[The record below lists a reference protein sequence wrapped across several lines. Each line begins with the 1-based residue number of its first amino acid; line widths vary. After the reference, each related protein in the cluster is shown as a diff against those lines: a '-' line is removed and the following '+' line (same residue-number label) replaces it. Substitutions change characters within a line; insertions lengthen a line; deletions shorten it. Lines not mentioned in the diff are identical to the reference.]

1 MKNVLVIASSLILCA
16 SLSIIEAGAASD
28 SGEQAVQSKLRTQSK
43 TEGIVY
49 QDWQD
54 SKRGRAIPV
63 KIFMPG
69 SGSAPF
75 PIVIFSHG
83 LGGSREAA
91 AYLGDYWSKH
101 GYLGVFVQHP
111 GSDSAV
117 WQNSIAGGRQ
127 GMMQSMKAAANG
139 KNLIDRVGDI
149 KFVLDEL
156 ERRNQSDPALKSK
169 LDLSKIALAGHSF
182 GAGTT
187 LAIAGQ
193 EFGPVGKNLATADKR
208 VKSAIY
214 LCPPVMGGDPQSYA
228 NIQVPGMLLTGTE
241 DNSPIGGTKAE
252 DRRIPFDGIKSV
264 HQYLVNFIGADH
276 ATFGGRSF
284 RAPKP
289 GDEKFHEMID
299 ELTTKFLDATLK
311 VDASALRWLDSAE
324 VTSYLGKS
332 AKFERK

>member
-1 MKNVLVIASSLILCA
+1 MRNVIWTAAFLIVCA
-16 SLSIIEAGAASD
+16 TAFNLSAIAASD
-28 SGEQAVQSKLRTQSK
+28 NAEQSSPGRRSAVSTQ
-43 TEGIVY
+43 EGVVY
-49 QDWQD
+49 EDWQD
-54 SKRGRAIPV
+54 SKRGRDIPI
-63 KIFMPG
+63 KIFLPNTG
-69 SGSAPF
+69 TAPF
-75 PIVIFSHG
+75 PVVIFSHG

-91 AYLGDYWSKH
+91 GYLGDYWSKH

-117 WQNSIAGGRQ
+117 WQNSISGGRQ
-127 GMMQSMKAAANG
+127 GMFQSMKAAANG
-139 KNLIDRVGDI
+139 KNLLDRVADI

-156 ERRNQSDPALKSK
+156 ERRNQSDPSLKAK
-169 LDLSKIALAGHSF
+169 LDLNKIALAGHSF

-187 LAIAGQ
+187 LVIAGQ
-193 EFGPVGKNLATADKR
+193 EFGIAAKKITTADKR
-208 VKSAIY
+208 VKAAIY
-214 LCPPVMGGDPQSYA
+214 LCPPVIGGDPQSYA

-284 RAPKP
+284 RAAKP

-311 VDASALRWLDSAE
+311 VDASALRWLDSDA
-324 VTSYLGKS
+324 VTKYLGKS
-332 AKFERK
+332 ARFERK